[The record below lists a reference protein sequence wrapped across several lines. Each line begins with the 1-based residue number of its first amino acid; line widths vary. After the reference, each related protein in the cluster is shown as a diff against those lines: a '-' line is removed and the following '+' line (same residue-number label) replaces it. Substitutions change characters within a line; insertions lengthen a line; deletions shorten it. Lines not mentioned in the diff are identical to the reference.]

1 MDLTKLATELQE
13 KRAKHVEFVKEIT
26 AAETIEESQLTQAD
40 EQIAEI
46 ETLQTKYNNFARI
59 ENSRES
65 AEASMKDATKVLN
78 PLTRAGNPNDDAD
91 PDSDAFMEV
100 KGKKLIKLSP
110 ESFARKMAQDI
121 ATSGYR
127 PGQSQNYRMGYDGIN
142 TKGLFRTKTLVD
154 TTLFPP
160 FSPRT
165 AEIVEYPLTIPTVPD
180 LIPQD
185 MSPYSEAVWMEQTV
199 STRNSAPTAE
209 GTAIAAQN
217 AYTWV
222 ERRTPLQRI
231 AGYIPLT
238 NQVVKYSPFLANEI
252 QTLLYSD
259 LEITAENQII
269 NGNGVSPQLHGFFE
283 SGVIPAGN
291 VYNAAGVNV
300 FLALAHGMTL
310 VSTSGVIGAVGSN
323 ATTGIVMSAADWEL
337 VSTQQDALG
346 NFILGSPAQIAA
358 KVIWGVPV
366 VISGAITSG
375 TILMGDFL
383 RRAHI
388 TLGSEVEVEV
398 GRINDGLI
406 TGEQVIVAAKYES
419 LEIKRPS
426 AFVKITNFGS

>member
-1 MDLTKLATELQE
+1 MDLIKLATELQE
-13 KRAKHVEFVKEIT
+13 KRAKHIEFVKEIS
-26 AAETIEESQLTQAD
+26 AGETID
-40 EQIAEI
+40 EGKVKEAEDQSAEI
-46 ETLQTKYNNFARI
+46 ETLQTKYSKYAAL

-65 AEASMKDATKVLN
+65 AEAAMQEATKVLN
-78 PLTRAGNPNDDAD
+78 PLARGAVNINDDD
-91 PDSDAFMEV
+91 PMAAAFFAT
-100 KGKKLIKLSP
+100 KNIKLISLTP
-110 ESFARKMAQDI
+110 ERFAQKIADDI
-121 ATSGYR
+121 AAAKYQ
-127 PGQSQNYRMGYDGIN
+127 PKQSQNYKATYDGIN

-185 MSPYSEAVWMEQTV
+185 MTPFSEAVWMEQTV
-199 STRNSAPTAE
+199 STRNAAPTAE
-209 GTAIAAQN
+209 GTAPTAN

-259 LEITAENQII
+259 IEIVAENQIV
-269 NGNGVSPQLHGFFE
+269 NGNGVSPNLHGFIE

-310 VSTSGVIGAVGSN
+310 VSTSGVIGAIGSN
-323 ATTGIVMSAADWEL
+323 ATTGIVMSAAMWEL
-337 VSTQQDALG
+337 ISTAQDAVD
-346 NFILGSPAQIAA
+346 NFILGSPASIAA

-366 VISGAITSG
+366 VISGAIADNVV
-375 TILMGDFL
+375 LMGDFL

-388 TLGSEVEVEV
+388 SLGSEVEIEV